1 MTSNF
6 TATVQQIRNC
16 SAFNEDVFNWFM
28 TVEEHIFSFSKL
40 VYYWIITNRCV
51 LWKAI
56 GINSIKTKD
65 FTECKF
71 EATRHDLMTS
81 SNKKGFFWFWLLWIF
96 KSFPDV
102 KIYIVWIYSQVKWF
116 CFCFFFYR
124 QEWCI
129 NMVKVCNV
137 LSCLKLNF
145 LPGTI
150 TILCQKIVCNVFL
163 LFLEGCMFMKS
174 VHVLWFC
181 DNLFYTIRQDYAVMS
196 YLKMKEKNEWL
207 DYGNDSQNLFFTTL

>member
-1 MTSNF
+1 MPVLQLSANDVLDFRQTLFCRWLPILLQLYSKF
-6 TATVQQIRNC
+6 ETVVP
-16 SAFNEDVFNWFM
+16 SMKM

-71 EATRHDLMTS
+71 EATRNDLMTS

-116 CFCFFFYR
+116 CFRFVFFFLQTGMMYKHG
-124 QEWCI
+124 ES
-129 NMVKVCNV
+129 
-137 LSCLKLNF
+137 L
-145 LPGTI
+145 
-150 TILCQKIVCNVFL
+150 
-163 LFLEGCMFMKS
+163 
-174 VHVLWFC
+174 
-181 DNLFYTIRQDYAVMS
+181 
-196 YLKMKEKNEWL
+196 
-207 DYGNDSQNLFFTTL
+207 